1 MALTKSQFRDR
12 VRELLGDPLRI
23 SGTATGGSLT
33 TIIDSSKLMQADN
46 HWLGLNAFV
55 VTTTDSNAP
64 KGDARRIAASSA
76 SAYRLTTEMPFSA
89 AVEAGDTYG
98 VAVFSNARLDNII
111 SNTLGDFSNYR
122 PLKFNESLS
131 VGGGEKRY
139 SPTSAATILFVTKVE
154 EYNAS
159 QRKDVLYKNW
169 VWNPNTKKIEFS
181 DWITTAKTLTIYA
194 AKSHVLPA
202 TDGDAMTYNT
212 EDEAD
217 LLVWCSANALLNLA
231 EQQSFSDYGK
241 LKPKSITRGAV
252 SETYGNAQEIVMKS
266 CNDRIAEIKSKYH
279 ADSSSWSS
287 EVRVLPALNP
297 YNIDRS
303 TIWLN
308 H

>member
-1 MALTKSQFRDR
+1 MALTKLQFRDR

-33 TIIDSSKLMQADN
+33 TIIDSSKLTQADN

-55 VTTTDSNAP
+55 ITTTDSNAP
-64 KGDARRIAASSA
+64 KGEARRVSASSA
-76 SAYRLTTEMPFSA
+76 SAYRLTMEMPFSA
-89 AVEAGDTYG
+89 AVESGDTYG
-98 VAVFSNARLDNII
+98 IAVFSNAKLDNII
-111 SNTLGDFSNYR
+111 SNTLFDFSNYR
-122 PLKFNESLS
+122 PLKFSESLS

-139 SPTSAATILFVTKVE
+139 APTSAAVITYVYKIE
-154 EYNAS
+154 EYNVA
-159 QRKDVLYKNW
+159 QRKDVTYKNW
-169 VWNPNTKKIEFS
+169 VWNPNTNKIEFS

-194 AKSHVLPA
+194 AKPHTLPA
-202 TDGDAMTYNT
+202 NDGDAMTYSA
-212 EDEAD
+212 EDETD
-217 LLVWCSANALLNLA
+217 LLVWCSANALLSLA
-231 EQQSFSDYGK
+231 EQQSFGDYGK

-252 SETYGNAQEIVMKS
+252 SETYGNAQEVVMKS
-266 CNDRIAEIKSKYH
+266 CNDRIAEIKAQYRS
-279 ADSSSWSS
+279 DSSSWSS